1 MTPKVKTPFDI
12 GAIIRARRMA
22 MGLTQASLAKQVR
35 IRQQTLSGIENG
47 AQGTSISTLLALFH
61 TLGLQITLGDIP
73 PPSNTSDTINLSEI
87 VD

>member
-1 MTPKVKTPFDI
+1 
-12 GAIIRARRMA
+12 MA